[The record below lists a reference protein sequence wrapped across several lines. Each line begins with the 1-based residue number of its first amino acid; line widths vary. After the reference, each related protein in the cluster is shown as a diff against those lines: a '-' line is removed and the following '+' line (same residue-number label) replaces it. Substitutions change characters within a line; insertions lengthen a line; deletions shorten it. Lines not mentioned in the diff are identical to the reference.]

1 MSGLRLAAMTSV
13 ALCAALMI
21 ATAQPLGAA
30 ALQGG
35 QATADVLAGAPLM
48 GTGKFRPLPQFSHDD
63 AVAAATA
70 AEDDEAA
77 RAYGLPLGI
86 DDHGSTLATATPL
99 RQDRAGD
106 TVSGSVDGVVEAASD
121 RDVFVIAA
129 GAGPLNANV
138 VTAAPAGR
146 ADLVLVLRDDAGHVL
161 AAANPGSRP
170 GPVLAYRIAEAGTY
184 YLEVTA
190 PDGAGGGHFRLN
202 ASYAQ
207 AAAPL
212 ALQLDPAL

>member
-1 MSGLRLAAMTSV
+1 MSGLRLAAITSV
-13 ALCAALMI
+13 TLCAALMI

-30 ALQGG
+30 GS
-35 QATADVLAGAPLM
+35 QAAGLAGAPLM
-48 GTGKFRPLPQFSHDD
+48 GTGTFRPLPQFSHDD
-63 AVAAATA
+63 AAAAATA
-70 AEDDEAA
+70 VEDDEAA

-86 DDHGSTLATATPL
+86 DDHGSTPATATPL

-146 ADLVLVLRDDAGHVL
+146 ADLVLVLRDDAGNVL

-184 YLEVTA
+184 YLEVRS

-202 ASYAQ
+202 ASYSQ